1 MTKASLRDVP
11 RTDLV
16 GRSLLVRADLN
27 VPMQDGRITDDTRVR
42 ETLPTLRLLKD
53 GGARTVVISH
63 LGRPK
68 GPDPALSLQGVADLL
83 RESIGGTVRFH
94 PGLVGPEARA
104 AVDSLEDGA
113 VLVLENTRF
122 DAGETK
128 NAPELA
134 RALADLADVFV
145 NDAFGVAH
153 RAHASTTGVADE
165 VRRRGGKAVAGLL
178 LDKEL
183 EVLGSLLGEPERPF
197 VAILGGAKVAGKVE
211 VIRALLPR
219 VDRLLVGGAVA
230 NTFLRALGLELGESL
245 VEEDEV
251 ELAREILRDAGDRM
265 VLPVDCV
272 VSKRIADDAA
282 VRVVP
287 RDSVQP
293 GDRIGDIGSA
303 SQELF
308 GGLLS
313 DARTVFWNGPMGV
326 FEMAAFREGTVAVA
340 RSVATATARGALT
353 VVGGGDSAA
362 ALSVA
367 DVADKVAHVSTGGG
381 ASLEFLAGEQLPGVA
396 ALSDR

>member
-1 MTKASLRDVP
+1 MIKASLRDIP

-16 GRSLLVRADLN
+16 GRPLLVRADLN
-27 VPMQDGRITDDTRVR
+27 VPMEAGRITDDTRVR
-42 ETLPTLRLLKD
+42 ETLPTLRLLRD
-53 GGARTVVISH
+53 GGARTVIISH

-68 GPDPALSLQGVADLL
+68 GPDPAFSLRGVSDLL

-94 PGLVGPEARA
+94 PGLVGPEARS
-104 AVDSLEDGA
+104 AVDSLEDGS

-122 DAGETK
+122 HAGETK

-134 RALADLADVFV
+134 GALADLAEIFV
-145 NDAFGVAH
+145 NDAFGAAH

-165 VRRRGGKAVAGLL
+165 VRMRGGKAVAGLL
-178 LDKEL
+178 LDREIK
-183 EVLGSLLGEPERPF
+183 VLGSLLREPERPF
-197 VAILGGAKVAGKVE
+197 VAVLGGAKVAGKVE
-211 VIRALLPR
+211 VIRALLPQ
-219 VDRLLVGGAVA
+219 VDCLLVGGAMA
-230 NTFLRALGLELGESL
+230 NTFLCALGLELGESL
-245 VEEDEV
+245 VEEDKV
-251 ELAREILRDAGDRM
+251 ELAHEILRDAGDRI

-272 VSKRIADDAA
+272 VAKHIEDGAA
-282 VRVVP
+282 VRVIP

-293 GDRIGDIGSA
+293 GDRIGDIGRA
-303 SQELF
+303 SRELF
-308 GGLLS
+308 GGLLD

-340 RSVATATARGALT
+340 RSVAIATDRGALT

-367 DVADKVAHVSTGGG
+367 GVAGKVAHVSTGGG
-381 ASLEFLAGEQLPGVA
+381 AALEFLAGAQLPGVA